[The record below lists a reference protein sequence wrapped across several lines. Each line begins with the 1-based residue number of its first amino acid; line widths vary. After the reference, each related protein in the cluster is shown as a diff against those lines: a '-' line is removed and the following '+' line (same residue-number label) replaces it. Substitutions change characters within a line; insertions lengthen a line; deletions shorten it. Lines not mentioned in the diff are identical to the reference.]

1 MGVLA
6 LFSGF
11 SYIREPLWIGA
22 GQPICKGRTFSLVV
36 IYERVGKSVI
46 VACKKRPKR
55 ANR

>member
-1 MGVLA
+1 MGVPA